1 MGLFALRFPAMPIPP
16 AALLADLRPVAA
28 LAGYLVLIAAAAF
41 LGGASVSL
49 FALGHRAT
57 QVLLSFTGGV
67 LLGVGLLHLLPHAAY
82 ELGGDIEATMGWALI
97 GFFAMFLL
105 ERAFHAHAHHAAD
118 SACEHDHGP
127 DHHHHHHAAA
137 ATGSRWAWCGALA
150 GLTLHSLADG
160 AALAASVNA
169 DQTAGFATFLAILL
183 HKPLDSAI
191 IATLMISA
199 GATRGMRTAVNLGYA
214 AVVPLGAAGFLA
226 SLPLFGGQREM
237 VVGIA
242 LALAG
247 GAFVCIAAADLLPEV
262 QFHAHDRLL
271 LTTALVLGL
280 GLAWG
285 MTVAERSTHGPDGH
299 GHHHHEHA
307 PRPAPTDG

>member
-1 MGLFALRFPAMPIPP
+1 MPLPP
-16 AALLADLRPVAA
+16 AALLADLRPIAA

-67 LLGVGLLHLLPHAAY
+67 LLGVGLLHLLPHAAF

-127 DHHHHHHAAA
+127 DHHHHHQAAA
-137 ATGSRWAWCGALA
+137 VTGGRWAWCGALA

-169 DQTAGFATFLAILL
+169 DQAAGFATFLAILL

-191 IATLMISA
+191 IATLMVAA

-226 SLPLFGGQREM
+226 SLPLFGGQRET

-299 GHHHHEHA
+299 GHGHHHHEHS
-307 PRPAPTDG
+307 PRPAPADG

>member
-1 MGLFALRFPAMPIPP
+1 MPLPP
-16 AALLADLRPVAA
+16 AALLADLRPIAA

-67 LLGVGLLHLLPHAAY
+67 LLGVGLLHLLPHAAF
-82 ELGGDIEATMGWALI
+82 ELGGDVEATMGWALI

-127 DHHHHHHAAA
+127 DHHHHHAAA
-137 ATGSRWAWCGALA
+137 STGGRWAWCGALA

-169 DQTAGFATFLAILL
+169 DQAAGFATFLAILL

-199 GATRGMRTAVNLGYA
+199 GARRGLRTAVNLGYA

-226 SLPLFGGQREM
+226 SLPLFGGQREV

-299 GHHHHEHA
+299 GHGHHLHDHR
-307 PRPAPTDG
+307 PTPAPGDG